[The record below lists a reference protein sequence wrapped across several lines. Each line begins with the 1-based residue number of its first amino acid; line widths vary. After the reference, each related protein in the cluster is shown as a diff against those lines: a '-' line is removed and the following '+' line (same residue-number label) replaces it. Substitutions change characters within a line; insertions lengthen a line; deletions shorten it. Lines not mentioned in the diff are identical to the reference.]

1 MWTCLYPLVFSLCMI
16 VPHFA
21 QVSFFECIGFLSS
34 RSRKALF
41 QVEAL
46 PSGLGGDL
54 VIIPVLGKRT
64 LKPQML
70 IIINTKPSQVAVP
83 VFYSYVDCGS
93 TKLQPMLSEVELA
106 DLGNEWWL
114 EHCRT
119 QRRVSGLD
127 DHSFA
132 RALGRL

>member
-1 MWTCLYPLVFSLCMI
+1 
-16 VPHFA
+16 
-21 QVSFFECIGFLSS
+21 
-34 RSRKALF
+34 LF

-83 VFYSYVDCGS
+83 VFDSYVDCGLNQA
-93 TKLQPMLSEVELA
+93 TTHA
-106 DLGNEWWL
+106 
-114 EHCRT
+114 
-119 QRRVSGLD
+119 
-127 DHSFA
+127 F
-132 RALGRL
+132 